1 MKRRHSMDA
10 NLPALALA
18 AALVVGLI
26 LPAVARAEHTR
37 NWRESQYVEF
47 DRGTPQGVA
56 LRSDGKLLPAPSFS
70 EYSDPNLAY
79 LWALRLDSRGR
90 LYAAGGSS
98 AKVLRFDDPAK
109 PTTVFESSELAAQA
123 IAFDA
128 HDNLYVG
135 TSPDGKVYKVTP
147 EGAKSVFFDPKT
159 KYIWALAVDAQGAL
173 YVATGDTGEVFVVN
187 PDGKGRLFYQGDE
200 RHARSL
206 AFDRQ
211 GNLLIGT
218 DPDGLI
224 LRVEIQRKDAQ
235 ALPEAGAAYV
245 IYETS
250 KKEVTS
256 LLCDAEGNIYAAS
269 IGDKPREPGLPQPVP
284 VISPAQQQ
292 AVVMAAQANAAAQA
306 QRQPQTMQPTITFPY
321 FPGTGGGAEVVKISP
336 DGSPEIIWNS
346 REDLV
351 FAMDL
356 ASDGK
361 LLLGTGNKGGV
372 IKLEGD
378 KVFSKIASASSAQV
392 MGLATS
398 PDGKIFVATANPG
411 KLFTLG
417 PGSAT
422 SGSFES
428 DDFDARIFSRW
439 GRISWWGENGAANG
453 KVEMYVR
460 SGNTSTPDNNWS
472 AWAGPYKN
480 GAGEAVSCPAARFAQ
495 WKAVFVETDHGA
507 EPDISWVSLGY
518 LPKNVAPEI
527 DDIVVEDPGVRAQGY
542 PGQEGGPGTQTPV
555 QLRMPQQ
562 AGLGGGFPGMQQNME
577 NAARQSKMQVPPQGF
592 KERGYQ
598 SVVWAAHDDN
608 DDDLVFSI
616 YYRGESET
624 NWRLLKDK
632 ITERFYSWDTQ
643 TMPDGAYYLK
653 IVASD
658 LPSNPAGQALTAER
672 VSERL
677 EVANTPPRIE
687 NLHADAKGATATIRF
702 DATSASRN
710 LGRAQ
715 YSVDAGDWQVVFPV
729 GQLSDAPKESYQI
742 ELTGLVPGEH
752 TVAVQTAD
760 DFGNTAAAKVTFAAG
775 TPPKK

>member
-1 MKRRHSMDA
+1 MDA

-18 AALVVGLI
+18 AALVLGLL
-26 LPAVARAEHTR
+26 LPIVARAEHTR
-37 NWRESQYVEF
+37 NWRESQYAEF
-47 DRGTPQGVA
+47 DRGTPKGVA
-56 LRSDGKLLPAPSFS
+56 LRSDGKLMPAPEFS
-70 EYSDPNLAY
+70 EYADPNLAY

-123 IAFDA
+123 IAFDT

-147 EGAKSVFFDPKT
+147 EGTKSVFFEPKT

-173 YVATGDTGEVFVVN
+173 FVATGDKGEVYVVN
-187 PDGKGRLFYQGDE
+187 PDGKGRLFYQSNE

-218 DPDGLI
+218 DPDGLVI
-224 LRVEIQRKDAQ
+224 RVEIKRKDAQ
-235 ALPEAGAAYV
+235 ALPEASTPYV
-245 IYETS
+245 IYETG

-256 LLCDAEGNIYAAS
+256 LLSDAEGNIYAAS
-269 IGDKPREPGLPQPVP
+269 IADKPREPGIPQLVP

-306 QRQPQTMQPTITFPY
+306 QRQAQTLQPTITFPY
-321 FPGTGGGAEVVKISP
+321 FPGNSGGAEVVKISP
-336 DGSPEIIWNS
+336 DGSPETLWTS

-351 FAMDL
+351 FAMGLD
-356 ASDGK
+356 SDGK

-372 IKLEGD
+372 IKLDSD
-378 KVFSKIASASSAQV
+378 KVFSKIASTASAQV
-392 MGLATS
+392 MSLAAGK
-398 PDGKIFVATANPG
+398 DGKIFLATANPG
-411 KLFTLG
+411 KIFAMG
-417 PGSAT
+417 PGDAKA
-422 SGSFES
+422 GSFES
-428 DDFDARIFSRW
+428 DAFDARIFSRW
-439 GRISWWGENGAANG
+439 GRISWWGENGATDG

-460 SGNTSTPDNNWS
+460 SGNTSNPDNNWS
-472 AWAGPYKN
+472 AWSGPYKN
-480 GAGEAVSCPAARFAQ
+480 GAGEGVSCPAARFAQ
-495 WKAVFVETDHGA
+495 WKAVFVESDHGA

-518 LPKNVAPEI
+518 LPKNVVPEI
-527 DDIVVEDPGVRAQGY
+527 DDIVVEDPGVRAQGF
-542 PGQEGGPGTQTPV
+542 PGQAGGPGSQTPV
-555 QLRMPQQ
+555 QLRVPQQ
-562 AGLGGGFPGMQQNME
+562 PGAAVGFQGMQQNAE

-592 KERGYQ
+592 EERGYQ
-598 SVVWAAHDDN
+598 SVLWAAHDDN

-632 ITERFYSWDTQ
+632 ITERYYSWDTQ

-658 LPSNPAGQALTAER
+658 LPSNPVGQALVTER
-672 VSERL
+672 VSDRF

-687 NLHADAKGATATIRF
+687 NLRADATGEASTIRF
-702 DATSASRN
+702 DGSSPSRN
-710 LGRAQ
+710 VGRAQ
-715 YSVDAGDWQVVFPV
+715 YSLDAGDWQVVFPV
-729 GQLSDAPKESYQI
+729 GLLSDAPNESYQL
-742 ELTGLVPGEH
+742 ELSGLSPGEH
-752 TVAVQTAD
+752 TVAVQIAD
-760 DFGNTAAAKVTFAAG
+760 DYGNTTVAKVTFAAG
-775 TPPKK
+775 APPKK

>member
-1 MKRRHSMDA
+1 MKRSQSMDA

-26 LPAVARAEHTR
+26 LPVGVRAEHTR
-37 NWRESQYVEF
+37 NWCESQYAEF
-47 DRGTPQGVA
+47 DRGTPKGVA
-56 LRSDGKLLPAPSFS
+56 LSSDGKLTPAPSFS
-70 EYSDPNLAY
+70 AYADPDLAY
-79 LWALRLDSRGR
+79 LWDLRLDSRGR

-98 AKVLRFDDPAK
+98 AKVLRFDDSAK
-109 PTTVFESSELAAQA
+109 PTTVFESSELAAQT

-128 HDNLYVG
+128 HDNLYVA
-135 TSPDGKVYKVTP
+135 TSPDGKVYRVTP
-147 EGAKSVFFDPKT
+147 DGTKSVFFEPKT
-159 KYIWALAVDAQGAL
+159 KYIWALAVDAQGAVF
-173 YVATGDTGEVFVVN
+173 VATGDKGEVFVVN

-200 RHARSL
+200 IHARSL
-206 AFDRQ
+206 AFDHQ

-224 LRVEIQRKDAQ
+224 LRVEIKRKDAQ
-235 ALPEAGAAYV
+235 TLPEAGAAYV

-292 AVVMAAQANAAAQA
+292 AAVMAAQANAAAQA
-306 QRQPQTMQPTITFPY
+306 QRPAQTMQPTITFPY
-321 FPGTGGGAEVVKISP
+321 FPGAGGGSEVVKISP
-336 DGSPEIIWNS
+336 DGSPETLWTS

-351 FAMDL
+351 FSMGL

-361 LLLGTGNKGGV
+361 LLLGTGNKGAV
-372 IKLEGD
+372 IKLDGD
-378 KVFSKIASASSAQV
+378 RVFSKIASTASAQV
-392 MGLATS
+392 MSLAAGR
-398 PDGKIFVATANPG
+398 DGKTFVATANPG
-411 KLFTLG
+411 KIFLMG
-417 PGSAT
+417 PGPAA

-428 DDFDARIFSRW
+428 DAFDARIFSRW
-439 GRISWWGENGAANG
+439 GRISWWGQNGAADG

-460 SGNTSTPDNNWS
+460 SGNTSNPDNNWS

-480 GAGEAVSCPAARFAQ
+480 GAGEAVSCPGARFAQ

-507 EPDISWVSLGY
+507 APDISWVSLGY

-542 PGQEGGPGTQTPV
+542 PGQESGPGNQTPV

-562 AGLGGGFPGMQQNME
+562 AGVASGFQGMQQNME
-577 NAARQSKMQVPPQGF
+577 NTARQSKMQVPPQGF
-592 KERGYQ
+592 KDRGYQ
-598 SVVWAAHDDN
+598 SVLWSAHDDN
-608 DDDLVFSI
+608 DDDLIFSI
-616 YYRGESET
+616 YYRGESEEK
-624 NWRLLKDK
+624 WRLLKDK
-632 ITERFYSWDTQ
+632 ITERYFSWDTQ

-658 LPSNPAGQALTAER
+658 LPSNPADQALTTEHESDR
-672 VSERL
+672 F

-687 NLHADAKGATATIRF
+687 NLRADAKREAATIRF
-702 DATSASRN
+702 DAASPSRN
-710 LGRAQ
+710 LGRTQ
-715 YSVDAGDWQVVFPV
+715 YSVDAGDWQIVFPV
-729 GQLSDAPKESYQI
+729 GQLSDAPKETYQI
-742 ELTGLVPGEH
+742 ELTGLAPGEH
-752 TVAVQTAD
+752 TVAVQIAD

-775 TPPKK
+775 SPPKK